1 MVVQAHLDYGKV
13 RLCGS
18 FAFIVASTLV
28 GALVGNFGSDWILH
42 TMVAGLLLMLLLSW
56 LPLHPAP
63 QDIQGERAKASL
75 LDTLKSPGAPL
86 PADLGPAAGQPR
98 RLLRL

>member
-1 MVVQAHLDYGKV
+1 M

-28 GALVGNFGSDWILH
+28 GSLVGNFGSDWVLH

-63 QDIQGERAKASL
+63 RDIQGERAKASL
-75 LDTLKSPGAPL
+75 LDTLKSPSVRRFLLISALLQGSH
-86 PADLGPAAGQPR
+86 AAYYGFS
-98 RLLRL
+98 